1 MVTFAY
7 SEPHPG
13 GCILLQKNFFSIA
26 VNPLLSGTAPHFEH
40 EIAPDDPIS
49 SALVTPQSLI
59 DSILSVQN
67 WSKSPFKENTLKF
80 T

>member
-26 VNPLLSGTAPHFEH
+26 VNPLLSDMAPHFEH

-49 SALVTPQSLI
+49 SALVSDP
-59 DSILSVQN
+59 SV
-67 WSKSPFKENTLKF
+67 SDLLHPFCSELVKIAF
-80 T
+80 